1 MRTLAAVLAM
11 AVMLAVPLGLMGTAR
26 AASPGRDLTPVIIG
40 PVVTDRLGGGD
51 LVAVKAG
58 DAVFGVV
65 YGTSDHRND
74 LVIFAEYKRFLG
86 GADIYDPRG
95 DYLATRGIPVYTVL
109 AQSLNRF
116 IEFQERNT
124 TDGFDLMSVDSLFP
138 VPLTQNVPVKA
149 RTLVAAWSL
158 SDLTN
163 GTSGGVTFVNFTVS
177 ANDLNYTRVLDPTGL
192 GDGKLNH
199 VAFTFHLTVDTRDK
213 TARVPWYKVTVDD
226 GNRYDITHVQFE
238 GYKNVTGPAVAMGA
252 KYDHNITGW
261 DFAYPGDKLALETHL
276 LFGNFIPERTA
287 DFIHAAFQAD
297 HADDGN
303 RTTLGDPTTLN
314 ETAPTHP
321 RLYTR
326 DSVYFDD
333 AFTRIGR
340 FTWVTDV
347 TVDGVYEPN
356 AMSFNIQGGGRLLL
370 SHNGAYF
377 LGFWLRAAFVYP
389 AGQTIVHDPAIST
402 ESLVDLPTG
411 VNLTPLTILAA
422 QLAVVA
428 IAMGP
433 ALYLRAKARRQK

>member
-11 AVMLAVPLGLMGTAR
+11 AVILAVPLGLMGPAS

-74 LVIFAEYKRFLG
+74 IVIFAEYKRFLG
-86 GADIYDPRG
+86 GANIYDARG
-95 DYLATRGIPVYTVL
+95 DYLATRGIP
-109 AQSLNRF
+109 
-116 IEFQERNT
+116 
-124 TDGFDLMSVDSLFP
+124 
-138 VPLTQNVPVKA
+138 
-149 RTLVAAWSL
+149 
-158 SDLTN
+158 
-163 GTSGGVTFVNFTVS
+163 
-177 ANDLNYTRVLDPTGL
+177 
-192 GDGKLNH
+192 
-199 VAFTFHLTVDTRDK
+199 VDTRDK
-213 TARVPWYKVTVDD
+213 TARVPWYKVMVDD

-261 DFAYPGDKLALETHL
+261 DFAYPGDELALETHL

-287 DFIHAAFQAD
+287 DFIHEAFQAD

-303 RTTLGDPTTLN
+303 RTTLGDPATLN

-326 DSVYFDD
+326 DSVYLDD

-347 TVDGVYEPN
+347 TVDGVNKPN
-356 AMSFNIQGGGRLLL
+356 AMSFNIQGGGRLTL

-402 ESLVDLPTG
+402 ESLVDLPSG

-428 IAMGP
+428 IALGP
-433 ALYLRAKARRQK
+433 ALYLRAKARRPK